1 MAYGRAMLKPR
12 IAQLEQFHAMTVS
25 VLAHRLGAQGRS
37 IIHMEYGQPSTGAP
51 AAAIA
56 CAHDTLDTDAMG
68 YWESHALKVRI
79 ARHYLDR
86 DGIDIDPAR
95 VVLTC
100 GASPAL
106 VMALSLTGW
115 PGARV
120 AFARPGY
127 VAYRNS
133 ARALFMEPVEVP
145 CGAQAGFQIDAAA
158 IAAIDP
164 APDVLILASPANP
177 TGTVIADDELARIAQ
192 VCAARGIAIIAD
204 EIYHGITFGKIARS
218 VLAVA
223 PDALIVNSFSKYF
236 SMPGWRL
243 GWLVVPPAMVDQ
255 ARARMGNLF
264 LTPPVLSQKAAL
276 VAFDCTAELESHVA
290 TYARNRDLLLAA
302 LPALGLD
309 HIAPPDGAFYI
320 YADVGHL
327 TDDSLGFALRLL
339 EDTGVAIAPGID
351 FDPVEGGRFVRFSF
365 AVSTPLVEQAI
376 ARLVPWFAAQPI
388 R

>member
-1 MAYGRAMLKPR
+1 MSQTR
-12 IAQLEQFHAMTVS
+12 IAQLEQFHAMSVS
-25 VLAHRLGAQGRS
+25 ALAHRLGAEGRS

-56 CAHDTLDTDAMG
+56 CAHDVLDTDAMG
-68 YWESHALKVRI
+68 YWESQPLKARI
-79 ARHYLDR
+79 ARHYRER
-86 DGIDIDPAR
+86 DGVDIDPSR
-95 VVLTC
+95 IVLTC

-127 VAYRNS
+127 VAYRNN

-145 CGAQAGFQIDAAA
+145 CGADAGYQIDAAA
-158 IAAIDP
+158 IAALDP
-164 APDVLILASPANP
+164 APDIVILASPANP
-177 TGTVIADDELARIAQ
+177 TGTVIADDELARIAE
-192 VCAARGIAIIAD
+192 VCHTRGIAIIAD
-204 EIYHGITFGKIARS
+204 EIYHGITFGTTARS
-218 VLAVA
+218 VLSVA

-243 GWLVVPPAMVDQ
+243 GWLVVPETMVGQ

-264 LTPPVLSQKAAL
+264 LTPPVLSQKAGL
-276 VAFDCTAELESHVA
+276 VAFDCTADLDRHVA
-290 TYARNRDLLLAA
+290 TYAHNRDLMLAA
-302 LPALGLD
+302 LPALGLN

-327 TDDSLGFALRLL
+327 TRDSVGFAMRLL
-339 EDTGVAIAPGID
+339 QDTGVAIAPGVD
-351 FDPVEGGRFVRFSF
+351 FDPVEGNRFVRFSF
-365 AVSTPLVEQAI
+365 AVSTPLVVEAI
-376 ARLVPWFAAQPI
+376 ARMVPWFAAQAA
-388 R
+388 RGA

>member
-1 MAYGRAMLKPR
+1 MTKTE
-12 IAQLEQFHAMTVS
+12 IAQLEQFHPMSVS
-25 VLAHRLGAQGRS
+25 ALAHRLATEGRS
-37 IIHMEYGQPSTGAP
+37 VIHMEYGQPSTGAP

-56 CAHDTLDTDAMG
+56 AAHDTLDTDAMG
-68 YWESHALKVRI
+68 YWESQPLKTRI
-79 ARHYLDR
+79 ARHYHER
-86 DGIDIDPAR
+86 DGVEIDPSQII
-95 VVLTC
+95 LTC

-127 VAYRNS
+127 VAYRNN

-145 CGAQAGFQIDAAA
+145 CGEQAGYQIDAAA
-158 IAAIDP
+158 IAALNP
-164 APDVLILASPANP
+164 APDIVILASPANP
-177 TGTVIADDELARIAQ
+177 TGTVIADDELTRIAQ
-192 VCAARGIAIIAD
+192 VCAERGIAIIAD
-204 EIYHGITFGKIARS
+204 EIYHGITFGKTARS
-218 VLAVA
+218 VLAAA

-264 LTPPVLSQKAAL
+264 LTPPVLSQKAGL

-302 LPALGLD
+302 LPALGLS

-327 TDDSLGFALRLL
+327 TDDSLGFAMRLL
-339 EDTGVAIAPGID
+339 EDTGVAIAPGVD
-351 FDPVEGGRFVRFSF
+351 FDPVEGNRFIRFSF
-365 AVSTPLVEQAI
+365 AVSTPLVVEAI
-376 ARLVPWFAAQPI
+376 ARMVPWFAGKGPPAA
-388 R
+388 

>member
-1 MAYGRAMLKPR
+1 
-12 IAQLEQFHAMTVS
+12 
-25 VLAHRLGAQGRS
+25 
-37 IIHMEYGQPSTGAP
+37 MEYGQPSTGAP

-56 CAHDTLDTDAMG
+56 AAHDTLDTDAMG
-68 YWESHALKVRI
+68 YWESQPLKTRI
-79 ARHYLDR
+79 ARHYHER
-86 DGIDIDPAR
+86 DGVEIDPSQII
-95 VVLTC
+95 LTC

-127 VAYRNS
+127 VAYRNN

-145 CGAQAGFQIDAAA
+145 CGEQAGYQIDAAA
-158 IAAIDP
+158 IAALNP
-164 APDVLILASPANP
+164 APDIVILASPANP
-177 TGTVIADDELARIAQ
+177 TGTVIADDELTRIAQ
-192 VCAARGIAIIAD
+192 VCAERGIAIIAD
-204 EIYHGITFGKIARS
+204 EIYHGITFGKTARS
-218 VLAVA
+218 VLAAA

-264 LTPPVLSQKAAL
+264 LTPPVLSQKAGL

-302 LPALGLD
+302 LPALGLS

-327 TDDSLGFALRLL
+327 TDDSLGFAMRLL
-339 EDTGVAIAPGID
+339 EDTGVAIAPGVD
-351 FDPVEGGRFVRFSF
+351 FDPVEGNRFIRFSF
-365 AVSTPLVEQAI
+365 AVSTPLVVEAI
-376 ARLVPWFAAQPI
+376 ARMVPWFAGKGPPAA
-388 R
+388 